1 MITSTRVETELGI
14 MIACAVDDGIC
25 LLEFH
30 DRRMLNSEYK
40 YLSEYFNTSIEEGNN
55 IHFTILRQQ
64 LAEYFDGTRKEFT
77 VPLISPGSDFQLKVW
92 KELLN
97 IPYGSTRS
105 YLDQAIAIGKQE
117 SIRAVANANG
127 MNRIAIII
135 PCHRVIGS
143 DGHLTG
149 YGGGL
154 KRKRW
159 LIDHEKKH
167 SGQPVDL
174 TLF

>member
-1 MITSTRVETELGI
+1 MITTTRVETELGI

-40 YLSEYFNTSIEEGNN
+40 YLAEYFKTSVEEGNN

-64 LAEYFDGTRKEFT
+64 LAEYFKGTRKEFT
-77 VPLISPGSDFQLKVW
+77 VPLISPGSDFQMKVW

-97 IPYGSTRS
+97 IPYGRTRS
-105 YLDQAIAIGKQE
+105 YLDQAIALGKKE

-127 MNRIAIII
+127 MNRISIVI

-143 DGHLTG
+143 DGNLTG

-174 TLF
+174 SIF